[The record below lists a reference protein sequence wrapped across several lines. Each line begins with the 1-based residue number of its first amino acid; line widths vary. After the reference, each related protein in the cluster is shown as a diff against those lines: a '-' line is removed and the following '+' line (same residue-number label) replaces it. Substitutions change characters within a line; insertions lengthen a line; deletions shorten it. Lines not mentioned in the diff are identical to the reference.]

1 MLPALSC
8 RYPIPPTLAA
18 GIFPNCTILDFEQQ
32 AIDLLGLAGG
42 RAISFNPIIEQNSNR
57 ADFEAHAQLMAETQ
71 PTAFGGANLSVR
83 TEGSRIVADGIYCV
97 CSVDNGARARQ
108 DEPGRAAGRGT
119 LEASKYPTTMVPVY
133 QIAPIATNAKAVMFN
148 LHVEAARVRALD
160 DMLTYKVPALTAVLQ
175 LVQDKDPQ
183 PSSILF
189 YPVFER
195 FPQQNAKTAKA
206 KPEVKG
212 SISVVFSWDAVL
224 ADTVPDHVRGMVV
237 VLKTSANQKYSF
249 TMDGGKVTFLCDPAA
264 QNMTA
269 ENSAAQNLTSC
280 EGDKHDTAF
289 DAFKQEV
296 NTYCQPIDDHAL
308 ACTCAQTHAC
318 AQTSYMPHACTH
330 AYAHACTM
338 RTGANID
345 PGGGSNA

>member
-1 MLPALSC
+1 MLPSPPGHC
-8 RYPIPPTLAA
+8 PIAPTLTA

-42 RAISFNPIIEQNSNR
+42 RAISFNPIIEQSSNR

-71 PTAFGGANLSVR
+71 PTAFGGAKSVSVR
-83 TEGSRIVADGIYCV
+83 TNGSRIVADGIYCV
-97 CSVDNGARARQ
+97 CSVDNGNRTRQ

-133 QIAPIATNAKAVMFN
+133 QIAPIETNAKAVMFN

-175 LVQDKDPQ
+175 LVQDQDPR

-189 YPVFER
+189 YPVFEH
-195 FPQQNAKTAKA
+195 FPQQSAKTAAA

-212 SISVVFSWDAVL
+212 SISIVFSWDAVL

-237 VLKTSANQKYSF
+237 VLKTTANQSYSF
-249 TMDGGKVTFLCDPAA
+249 KMDGGNVTFMCEPG
-264 QNMTA
+264 TK
-269 ENSAAQNLTSC
+269 NLTDC
-280 EGDKHDTAF
+280 QGDKHDTAF

-296 NTYCQPIDDHAL
+296 ISYRQPIDDHTF
-308 ACTCAQTHAC
+308 ACTCAQTRAS

-338 RTGANID
+338 RAGENID
-345 PGGGSNA
+345 PGGGSRA